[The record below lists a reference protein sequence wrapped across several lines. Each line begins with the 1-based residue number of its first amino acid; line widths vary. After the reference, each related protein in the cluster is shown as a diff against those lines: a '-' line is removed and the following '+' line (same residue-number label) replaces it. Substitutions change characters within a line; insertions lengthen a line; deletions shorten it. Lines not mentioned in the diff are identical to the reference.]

1 MNITKDHVVS
11 IHYTLKDSS
20 GKELESSFGDEPLVY
35 LQGHKN
41 IIPGLEEALE
51 GKAKG
56 DKVDVDIEPD
66 KAYGNR
72 NEQLVQAVPK
82 NEFPDA
88 DNIQVG
94 THFEM
99 DSPGGPV
106 LLVVSEI
113 QDDKIVLDGNHP
125 MAGMKL
131 SFNVEVMDIRKA
143 TDEEVAHRHVHGPG
157 GHHH

>member
-20 GKELESSFGDEPLVY
+20 GKQLESSVGEQPLVY

-51 GKAKG
+51 GKSTG
-56 DKVDVDIEPD
+56 DKISVDIEPE
-66 KAYGNR
+66 KAYGTR

-82 NEFPDA
+82 SEFPDA
-88 DNIQVG
+88 DNIKVG

-99 DSPGGPV
+99 DSPGGPI
-106 LLVVSEI
+106 LLVVTEV

-131 SFNVEVMDIRKA
+131 SFDVEVMKIRKA

>member
-1 MNITKDHVVS
+1 LKIAKDHVVS

-20 GKELESSFGDEPLVY
+20 GKEMESSFGDDPLVY

-51 GKAKG
+51 QKEVG
-56 DKVDVDIEPD
+56 DKVNVVIEPD
-66 KAYGNR
+66 KAYGTR

-82 NEFPDA
+82 TEFPDA
-88 DNIQVG
+88 DKIEVG

-99 DSPGGPV
+99 DSPGGPI
-106 LLVVSEI
+106 LLVVTEI
-113 QDDKIVLDGNHP
+113 MDDKVVLDGNHP
-125 MAGMKL
+125 MAGMTL
-131 SFNVEVMDIRKA
+131 SFEVEIMEIRKA